1 MNGAGYKWNA
11 VSLRALFHRLRYTYL
26 NILRRSGSL
35 YYSSCTQPP
44 IPLHSL
50 THVYQC
56 PLNCTVPNEDEA
68 RAQWPYF
75 RYLHG
80 MDLTAFSHKKHI
92 QDDSAGTPS
101 AAPIATNTGPKR
113 RPGRPRKQPV
123 LTAIANDTDSQYSS
137 AGTANVDDVD
147 GQGLRGRSNGSVREY
162 SDGAEGTG
170 SDDEDESDE
179 GMVGDE
185 DEEELEVRENT
196 GAAADKKHIKCE

>member
-1 MNGAGYKWNA
+1 KNKIWNRIEREMNGAGYKWNA

-26 NILRRSGSL
+26 NILS
-35 YYSSCTQPP
+35 
-44 IPLHSL
+44 
-50 THVYQC
+50 
-56 PLNCTVPNEDEA
+56 TVPNEDEA

-147 GQGLRGRSNGSVREY
+147 GQGLRGV
-162 SDGAEGTG
+162 T
-170 SDDEDESDE
+170 
-179 GMVGDE
+179 
-185 DEEELEVRENT
+185 
-196 GAAADKKHIKCE
+196 